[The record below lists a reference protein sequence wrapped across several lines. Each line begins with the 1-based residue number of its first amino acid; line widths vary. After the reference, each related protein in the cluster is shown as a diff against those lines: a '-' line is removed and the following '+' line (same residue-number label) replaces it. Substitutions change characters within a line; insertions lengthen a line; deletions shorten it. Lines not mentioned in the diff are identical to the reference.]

1 MLIISS
7 ESVNRS
13 VHLSVIPTVGQS
25 AFFKPSWTVGKYHYS
40 LHVNTLAS
48 RNNSMSNAFPSD
60 WI

>member
-1 MLIISS
+1 MLITC
-7 ESVNRS
+7 VKYNKYFYFY
-13 VHLSVIPTVGQS
+13 VFGTVGQS

-40 LHVNTLAS
+40 LHINTLAS